1 MRRRSGPP
9 HATPPDA
16 WAALRRT
23 VAEAVILQDA
33 AEDLLAD
40 LRLRPDPSELA
51 RPCGRLKGRFV
62 ELREALPLDGD
73 PEVERYAGALRQV
86 LDHHVLLLKTS
97 LGLLAGA
104 QRCEALDERLDD
116 VDGLGAQGRRLEA
129 IRADLLRRAA
139 AG

>member
-1 MRRRSGPP
+1 MRRRRPQP
-9 HATPPDA
+9 QPARADD
-16 WAALRRT
+16 WAALRRA
-23 VAEAVILQDA
+23 VAEAVIHQDA
-33 AEDLLAD
+33 AEELLAD
-40 LRLRPDPSELA
+40 LRLRPDPADLA

-62 ELREALPLDGD
+62 ELREALPAGAD
-73 PEVERYAGALRQV
+73 PELARVTSALGQV

-104 QRCEALDERLDD
+104 QRCPALDERLDD